1 MKLIILP
8 QRKDQ
13 LIADDIS
20 LFLLYALGTYR
31 RPARGQFRFH
41 NEHPS
46 KPRPI
51 HAVHILVA
59 ERAMHHAKDGNALIQ
74 NLDKYK
80 STYVTILPY
89 TIGALFT

>member
-1 MKLIILP
+1 MIILP

-20 LFLLYALGTYR
+20 LFLLNALETCR
-31 RPARGQFRFH
+31 RPARGQFHFH

-59 ERAMHHAKDGNALIQ
+59 ERARHHAKDGNALIQ
-74 NLDKYK
+74 NLDEYK
-80 STYVTILPY
+80 STNLTMLPY
-89 TIGALFT
+89 TISALFT